1 MQLVQLDRLTDGC
14 TAYGFTYFSP
24 DFPLR
29 SPGFSKPTLN
39 MLTNAAAASV
49 TKAQSVRRDCGST

>member
-1 MQLVQLDRLTDGC
+1 MIDGC

-29 SPGFSKPTLN
+29 SPGFSKPTLK

-49 TKAQSVRRDCGST
+49 TKAQSVRQDCGSA